1 MWSPKFEETH
11 RETFEQPYKLYTF
24 PYILH
29 NQISS
34 YISYEIYAV
43 PICMYTAT
51 DIVNHL
57 HTHMDYV

>member
-11 RETFEQPYKLYTF
+11 RETFQQPYK
-24 PYILH
+24 YIDFL
-29 NQISS
+29 IYFIIKSRS